1 MSRFQGNSRPHAP
14 SARSSRALAAT
25 TSKIFPDTWT
35 REIWSRAATPA
46 ISAAP
51 KTASPTCLDVRPA
64 GPALD
69 LTACLVAVL
78 SAEVTRLRGELRG
91 MQRLV
96 DDLLDRE
103 SMFAGAACMER
114 LTTAAS
120 ITRMCAPRARH
131 LVGDVAQTVAGSVEV
146 TA

>member
-1 MSRFQGNSRPHAP
+1 MR
-14 SARSSRALAAT
+14 T
-25 TSKIFPDTWT
+25 
-35 REIWSRAATPA
+35 
-46 ISAAP
+46 
-51 KTASPTCLDVRPA
+51 PTCLDVRPA

-69 LTACLVAVL
+69 LTTDLVAVL
-78 SAEVTRLRGELRG
+78 TAEVERLRGELHG

-120 ITRMCAPRARH
+120 ITRLGAPRARH
-131 LVGDVAQTVAGSVEV
+131 LVVDVAQTVAGSVEV
-146 TA
+146 SA